1 MRALHVLVVDDD
13 ADFRKALRGVVEY
26 QGCTVSEA
34 ADGKLALHT
43 LLNLRPDLILFDL
56 QLPVM
61 NGWAFYARLQDN
73 AALAAIPTAVLS
85 SGAHMRPVGLREE
98 LKKPV
103 VLDHLLRLLRGI
115 GALND
120 LS

>member
-1 MRALHVLVVDDD
+1 MHALHVLVVDDD
-13 ADFRKALRGVVEY
+13 ADFRKALRSVVES

-43 LLNLRPDLILFDL
+43 LLNVRPDLILFDL

-61 NGWAFYARLQDN
+61 NGWEFYAKLQDN
-73 AALAAIPTAVLS
+73 SALAAIPTAVLS
-85 SGAHMRPVGLREE
+85 SVAHMRPAGSKQE

-103 VLDHLLRLLRGI
+103 VLDQLLRLLRMI
-115 GALND
+115 GALNE
-120 LS
+120 